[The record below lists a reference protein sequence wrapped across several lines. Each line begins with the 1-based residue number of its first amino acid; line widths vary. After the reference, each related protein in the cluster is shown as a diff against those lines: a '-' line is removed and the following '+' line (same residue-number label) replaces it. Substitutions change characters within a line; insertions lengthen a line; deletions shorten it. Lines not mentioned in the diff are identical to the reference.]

1 MLHKMGRILFIA
13 LCHYPTLVPCFPAK
27 MMASTTQVMPFLRK
41 FWRYSVEDIDYT
53 ISRKYFLS

>member
-1 MLHKMGRILFIA
+1 MGRILFIA